1 MMLQYLDKILTNIW
15 RQIDI
20 KLPAGLGE
28 NYLLHFQKNTLYKIS
43 SVEWMSWFETTVT
56 NLSYFVLRLWNNIK
70 SDMF

>member
-28 NYLLHFQKNTLYKIS
+28 NDLLHFENTLYKIS
-43 SVEWMSWFETTVT
+43 IVEWMSI
-56 NLSYFVLRLWNNIK
+56 WNHSDK
-70 SDMF
+70 SVILCVEIMK